1 MSGLVRMS
9 RIVQVVV
16 LVLGWSVR
24 GVRGVDCPVSCV
36 HGTCLT
42 SKPPVTCSCDPEWVG
57 ADCSVPIE
65 ICDDGDR
72 VCYNGSECLRNNVVD
87 DATGKYK
94 YHCDCSKAY
103 GVSAFA
109 GHQCEH
115 AATQVCEVGTPSS
128 SYAFCTNGGQ
138 CRSFVFDGADHT
150 GCRCAEDFE
159 GVHCQYLKGT
169 APAGESSSIP
179 LNIGGGG
186 GGGSKLSGL
195 GIFLVTL
202 VCLIVPC
209 VGIAYY
215 LRKKSNQSARNNTMP
230 VVSPADQLE
239 ADGTSTLPQ
248 AGKRMTHQIDDDD
261 DDDDVEI
268 I

>member
-9 RIVQVVV
+9 RIVQVFV

-24 GVRGVDCPVSCV
+24 GVRGVDNCV
-36 HGTCLT
+36 IPCEHGTCL
-42 SKPPVTCSCDPEWVG
+42 SSQPPVTCVCEPEWVG

-65 ICDDGDR
+65 VCDDGDR
-72 VCYNGSECLRNNVVD
+72 VCYNGSECVRNNVVD

-138 CRSFVFDGADHT
+138 CRSFVFDGTDHA

-159 GVHCQYLKGT
+159 G
-169 APAGESSSIP
+169 
-179 LNIGGGG
+179 
-186 GGGSKLSGL
+186 
-195 GIFLVTL
+195 
-202 VCLIVPC
+202 
-209 VGIAYY
+209 
-215 LRKKSNQSARNNTMP
+215 
-230 VVSPADQLE
+230 
-239 ADGTSTLPQ
+239 
-248 AGKRMTHQIDDDD
+248 
-261 DDDDVEI
+261 
-268 I
+268 